1 MQFAKKKLKIL
12 GKISATELQSFSYCL
27 RQDAQGKMGRNRQHF
42 LKNPLPIL
50 QLISIY
56 HIFDGHKICTFREG
70 KGDFQGLQGR
80 TPKMA
85 YLGKNTALRTVR
97 KE

>member
-1 MQFAKKKLKIL
+1 MQFAKKNLKIL

-27 RQDAQGKMGRNRQHF
+27 RQDAQGKMGQNRQHF

-70 KGDFQGLQGR
+70 KG
-80 TPKMA
+80 
-85 YLGKNTALRTVR
+85 VR
-97 KE
+97 GSFRGFRAEPQKWPIWVKTQHYEQ